1 MFTKVVISKVAGNN
15 ITNPV
20 NVMFFLPAVRDSMD
34 LNMKISGLLGV
45 LVTVLIHNFYLEDS
59 STAYFWGDVSI
70 TLACEDATS
79 VHTISDATIP
89 YFAPRL
95 QCRSSETCAQ
105 FEPFAH
111 NFLTDAVLR
120 CSAG

>member
-1 MFTKVVISKVAGNN
+1 MFTKVVISKAIGCN
-15 ITNPV
+15 ITDPV
-20 NVMFFLPAVRDSMD
+20 EVMFFLPAVRDSMD
-34 LNMKISGLLGV
+34 LNMKVAGLLGV
-45 LVTVLIHNFYLEDS
+45 LITVLIHSFYLEDA

-70 TLACEDATS
+70 TLDSESVTS